1 MSAPISDRATLLR
14 TMNPV
19 LHEGAFVFVSVPA
32 ENDISGLEVV
42 AAVLEDEGWSLVL
55 RETDARARGFASRFR
70 AAWITL
76 TVASDLHAVGLT
88 AAVAQALAAAGI
100 ACNVIAGAHHDHLFV
115 PVEQSAQAMSALR
128 ALQAS
133 GGPPRKETPRGQ

>member
-1 MSAPISDRATLLR
+1 MSAPIGDRATLLR

-19 LHEGAFVFVSVPA
+19 LHEGVFVFSSVPIA
-32 ENDISGLEVV
+32 TDLSRLDFVV
-42 AAVLEDEGWSLVL
+42 ALREDEGWSLVL
-55 RETDARARGFASRFR
+55 READARERGFPARFR

-88 AAVAQALAAAGI
+88 AAVAQALAAEDI

-115 PVEQSAQAMSALR
+115 PIAQSADAMAALR
-128 ALQAS
+128 ALQAGRS
-133 GGPPRKETPRGQ
+133 A

>member
-1 MSAPISDRATLLR
+1 MSAPTGVLATLLR

-19 LHEGAFVFVSVPA
+19 LHAGVFAFVSVPLETDLA
-32 ENDISGLEVV
+32 GLDVV
-42 AAVLEDEGWSLVL
+42 ATVREDEGKSLVL
-55 RETDARARGFASRFR
+55 REAEARARGFPARFR

-88 AAVAQALAAAGI
+88 AAVASALAKEGI

-115 PVEQSAQAMSALR
+115 PVDQAAQAMSALR
-128 ALQAS
+128 ALQA
-133 GGPPRKETPRGQ
+133 GGR

>member
-1 MSAPISDRATLLR
+1 VSEPIADLSSLLR
-14 TMNPV
+14 TMRPV
-19 LHEGAFVFVSVPA
+19 LHEGAFAFTSVSPLT
-32 ENDISGLEVV
+32 DLRGLDVM
-42 AAVLEDEGWSLVL
+42 ATMREDEGLSLVL
-55 RETDARARGFASRFR
+55 PEAQALARSFPILFR

-88 AAVAQALAAAGI
+88 AAVAKALAAAGV

-115 PVEQSAQAMSALR
+115 PIERSAQAMSALR

-133 GGPPRKETPRGQ
+133 GGG

>member
-19 LHEGAFVFVSVPA
+19 LHEGVFVFASVPIA
-32 ENDISGLEVV
+32 TDLSRLDFVV
-42 AAVLEDEGWSLVL
+42 AMREDEGWSLVL
-55 RETDARARGFASRFR
+55 REAEARARGFPALFR

-88 AAVAQALAAAGI
+88 AAVAQALAAEQI

-115 PVEQSAQAMSALR
+115 PIEQSAQAMSALR
-128 ALQAS
+128 ALQA
-133 GGPPRKETPRGQ
+133 GRGT